1 MEGFVFKLSEHI
13 YLYSYSLGTNTK
25 NKKKYLRLMYN
36 KVCYLNVFIWILLEA
51 NTETK
56 AESQWRGGPKKH
68 Q

>member
-1 MEGFVFKLSEHI
+1 
-13 YLYSYSLGTNTK
+13 
-25 NKKKYLRLMYN
+25 MYN
-36 KVCYLNVFIWILLEA
+36 KVCYLNIFIWILLET